1 MKILNKI
8 IIFSLLGLM
17 ISCGIDDSKKYVLS
31 TQDALDAYINKTDVY
46 HSDKIANILLCKNT
60 NLYQLIDI
68 RTPHEYSIAHI
79 EGAIN
84 IPAKDILDEENLEII
99 NQDKKINVLY
109 GNSASDAIDTYFILK
124 QLNFKNIKVA
134 LGGFDFMNKYIAHS
148 YGIKTGV
155 YDDEKPKSDFL
166 RLVIGTDK
174 PIAEK
179 VNKPKFDEKNKRV
192 VIDFD
197 EECPDLN

>member
-17 ISCGIDDSKKYVLS
+17 VSCGLDNTKKYVLS
-31 TQDALDAYINKTDVY
+31 PKEALDTYINKTDIY
-46 HSDKIANILLCKNT
+46 SSDKIANILLCKKT
-60 NLYQLIDI
+60 DLYQLIDI
-68 RTPHEYSIAHI
+68 RTPHDFSISHI

-84 IPAKDILDEENLEII
+84 IPAKDILDEENLELI
-99 NQDKKINVLY
+99 NQDEKINVLY
-109 GNSASDAIDTYFILK
+109 GNTASEAIDTYFILK

-134 LGGFDFMNKYIAHS
+134 LGGFNFMNKYIVHS

-155 YDDEKPKSDFL
+155 YNDEKPKYDFL
-166 RLVIGTDK
+166 RLVTGTDK

-179 VNKPKFDEKNKRV
+179 VAKPKFDEKNKRE